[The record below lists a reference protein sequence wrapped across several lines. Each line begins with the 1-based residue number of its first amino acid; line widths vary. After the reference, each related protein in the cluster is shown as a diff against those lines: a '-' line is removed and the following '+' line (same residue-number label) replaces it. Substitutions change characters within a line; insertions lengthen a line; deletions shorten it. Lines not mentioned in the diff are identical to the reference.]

1 MNLIILANFNR
12 QVTHYSSKYHPMK
25 EKLLI
30 VFFAASFFAYNISSA
45 QLIGQHDQ
53 TWKTIKTEHFDV
65 VISAEQ
71 HDLGLYYAQAA
82 EKAYQ
87 NLSGVFSQMTERIVL
102 IVNDTTDVTNGFAT
116 RIPYPYIMAYSVPS
130 NEHDSL
136 SEAGDWA
143 RELITHE
150 LTHILQ
156 FEPATGFYA
165 YLRPLFGTIIA
176 PNMLT
181 PAWWKEGM
189 AVEMETQFTPRGR
202 LRSTYQDASVRSFVL
217 ENKLSLQTIEKAN
230 EVLPSWPYGA
240 RPYLFGSLFFS
251 QLNFETKDRKS
262 TVQLANRQGERVPFF
277 IEGPMNELT
286 GRSYEMQY
294 TAALHMAAENS
305 NDQLKLLNSFE
316 LSDLE
321 PIVQE
326 NESSFQPRY
335 SEPHKLLALIES
347 IEGKNT
353 LTVLDADNKKMKLK
367 NLPSG
372 QIQSI
377 DFHPTERKILYS
389 LIDSIDSKHFF
400 SDLYVYDLEKEKTE
414 RLTTA
419 QRVRSATY
427 SDDGARAV
435 FVTTF
440 GGQTQLRM
448 MDIAKK
454 EVHLVVNPELGTRYE
469 SPLFWD
475 ESNVLVVKVDA
486 AGVRRLI
493 KVNLEQKVESTVA
506 LDFPQIR
513 FLNKIGT
520 SLYFVSSKNGVN
532 NIYVSDDLVT
542 GVPVSHVL
550 TGIWSYDISGDGNA
564 AWTSLMT
571 SEGFKVTKVKLSR
584 FTQDLPVIENAIEK
598 RYPAYSE
605 PEFNPKKYETTDYE
619 ASGYL
624 MPSYWIPFISTSSSS
639 NGVFLQ
645 AQTTG
650 HDPLNRHIYALS
662 ASYDSELKK
671 GNFSGAYTNS
681 TQAVPFLLS
690 TTSQSRA
697 LGNAVNIVQTT
708 THGVSLLP
716 DMFSTSRHLGAQLG
730 VQLQET
736 YLDSRSRHA
745 GPFAQVVY
753 KNYEQ
758 NIFQI
763 SPQSGWGGLV
773 RLEKNYKVSDELL
786 NVAEDY
792 EKVSISWTGFASPWL
807 PKHHALKA
815 KVSGLA
821 TFSDGVRS
829 RFGAS
834 SSSTFLEEDGLAPQ
848 FVMRGYSSAQ
858 FFGRSLWNTNLEYRF
873 PIGRL
878 DRGSGSDAYYL
889 RRVSGAVIVDGIGV
903 EGSGLDV
910 NQSFQSLKLN
920 ESIWNSGVEF
930 KLETTVGYI
939 LPMSFIL
946 GYYLPH
952 STVFASG
959 SQLGLSLQ
967 IGGF

>member
-1 MNLIILANFNR
+1 
-12 QVTHYSSKYHPMK
+12 MK
-25 EKLLI
+25 EKILI
-30 VFFAASFFAYNISSA
+30 VFFAAAFFACNISSA
-45 QLIGQHDQ
+45 QLIGHYDQ
-53 TWKTIKTEHFDV
+53 AWKIIKTEHFDI

-71 HDLGLYYAQAA
+71 HDLGLYYAHAA
-82 EKAYQ
+82 EKAYK
-87 NLSGVFSQMTERIVL
+87 NLAGVFSQLTERIVL

-116 RIPYPYIMAYSVPS
+116 RIPYPHIMAYSVPT

-143 RELITHE
+143 RELVTHE

-176 PNMLT
+176 PNILT

-202 LRSTYQDASVRSFVL
+202 LRSLYQDAAIRSFVL
-217 ENKLSLQTIEKAN
+217 ENKLSLQTLEKAN

-262 TVQLANRQGERVPFF
+262 TAQLANRQGERLPYF
-277 IEGPMNELT
+277 IEEPINELT

-294 TAALHMAAENS
+294 TAAIHSAAENS
-305 NDQLKLLNSFE
+305 HEQLKKLNAMEPSITE
-316 LSDLE
+316 DLE
-321 PIVQE
+321 QE
-326 NESSFQPRY
+326 NESSFQPRF
-335 SEPHKLLALIES
+335 SDQHKLLGFIES
-347 IEGKNT
+347 IEGKNS
-353 LTVLDADNKKMKLK
+353 LAVLDADNKKLKLK
-367 NLPSG
+367 NLPTG

-377 DFHPTERKILYS
+377 DFHPTEKKILYS
-389 LIDSIDSKHFF
+389 LIDSVDSKHNF
-400 SDLYVYDLEKEKTE
+400 SDLFVYDLEKEKSE

-427 SDDGARAV
+427 SDDGARTV

-440 GGQTQLRM
+440 GGQTQLRVL
-448 MDIAKK
+448 DIAKK
-454 EVHLVVNPELGTRYE
+454 EVRFVLNPELGTRYE

-475 ESNVLVVKVDA
+475 LDNVLVVKVDA
-486 AGVRRLI
+486 AGIRRLLKI
-493 KVNLEQKVESTVA
+493 NLNQQIESPVA

-520 SLYFVSSKNGVN
+520 SLYFVSSKNGAN
-532 NIYVSDDLVT
+532 NIYVSDDLKT

-550 TGIWSYDISGDGNA
+550 TGLWSYDISADGNT
-564 AWTSLMT
+564 AWASKMT
-571 SEGFKVTKVKLSR
+571 SSGFKVTKVKLTR
-584 FTQDLPVIENAIEK
+584 YAQELPAIENAIEK

-605 PEFNPKKYETTDYE
+605 PEFTPKKYETTDY
-619 ASGYL
+619 AAAGYL
-624 MPSYWIPFISTSSSS
+624 LPSYWIPFISTSSSS

-650 HDPLNRHIYALS
+650 HDPLNQHLYALS

-681 TQAVPFLLS
+681 TQKVPFLLS

-697 LGNAVNIVQTT
+697 LGNALNIVQTT
-708 THGVSLLP
+708 THAVSLLP
-716 DMFSTSRHLGAQLG
+716 DLFSTNRYLGMQLG
-730 VQLQET
+730 LHLQET

-745 GPFAQVVY
+745 GPFVQLAF

-773 RLEKNYKVSDELL
+773 KLEKNYKVYDEVL
-786 NVAEDY
+786 NTAGDY
-792 EKVSISWTGFASPWL
+792 EEASFSWTGFASPWL

-815 KVSGLA
+815 RISGLA
-821 TFSDGVRS
+821 TFSDVVRS
-829 RFGAS
+829 RFGSS
-834 SSSTFLEEDGLAPQ
+834 SSSTFLEDDGLAPQ
-848 FVMRGYSSAQ
+848 FVMRGYGSAQ

-873 PIGRL
+873 PLSRIE
-878 DRGSGSDAYYL
+878 RGSGTDAYFL
-889 RRVSGAVIVDGIGV
+889 KRISGAVILDGIGV
-903 EGSGLDV
+903 EGTGLTK
-910 NQSFQSLKLN
+910 NRTFQSLKLN
-920 ESIWNSGVEF
+920 ESIWNSGVEL

-946 GYYLPH
+946 GFYLPH
-952 STVFASG
+952 SDVYASG

>member
-1 MNLIILANFNR
+1 
-12 QVTHYSSKYHPMK
+12 MK
-25 EKLLI
+25 EKFFV
-30 VFFAASFFAYNISSA
+30 VFFVAAFFTCAISSA
-45 QLIGQHDQ
+45 QLIGRYDQ
-53 TWKTIKTEHFDV
+53 TWKTIKTEHFDI

-71 HDLGLYYAQAA
+71 HDLGLYYAHAA
-82 EKAYQ
+82 EKAYK
-87 NLSGVFSQMTERIVL
+87 NLAGVFSHLTERIVL

-116 RIPYPYIMAYSVPS
+116 RIPYPYIMAYTVPS

-143 RELITHE
+143 RELVTHE

-156 FEPATGFYA
+156 FEPASGFYTF
-165 YLRPLFGTIIA
+165 LRPLFGTIIA

-230 EVLPSWPYGA
+230 EVLPTWPYGA

-251 QLNFETKDRKS
+251 HLNFETKDRKS
-262 TVQLANRQGERVPFF
+262 AALLANRQGERVPYF
-277 IEGPMNELT
+277 IEAPMNELT

-305 NDQLKLLNSFE
+305 NDQLKLLNAVE
-316 LSDLE
+316 PSDLE
-321 PIVQE
+321 DIEQE
-326 NESSFQPRY
+326 NEISFQPRY
-335 SEPHKLLALIES
+335 SERHQLLAFIES
-347 IEGKNT
+347 LEGKNT
-353 LTVLDADNKKMKLK
+353 LTVLDSDNRKLKLK

-377 DFHPTERKILYS
+377 DFHPTEKKILYS
-389 LIDSIDSKHFF
+389 LIDSVDSKHFF
-400 SDLYVYDLEKEKTE
+400 SDLYVYDLEKEKSE

-440 GGQTQLRM
+440 GGQTQLRI

-454 EVHLVVNPELGTRYE
+454 EIRFLLNPELGTRYE

-475 ESNVLVVKVDA
+475 ENSVLVVKVDA
-486 AGVRRLI
+486 AGVRRLL
-493 KVNLEQKVESTVA
+493 KVDLIQQVESPVA

-520 SLYFVSSKNGVN
+520 SLYFVSSKNGAN
-532 NIYVSDDLVT
+532 NIYVSDDLRT
-542 GVPVSHVL
+542 GMPVSHVL
-550 TGIWSYDISGDGNA
+550 TGIWSYDISGDGNY

-571 SEGFKVTKVKLSR
+571 SAGFKVTKVKLTR
-584 FTQDLPVIENAIEK
+584 FAEDLPVIENAIEK

-605 PEFNPKKYETTDYE
+605 PEFTPQKYETTDYE
-619 ASGYL
+619 ASKYL

-681 TQAVPFLLS
+681 TQKIPFLLS

-697 LGNAVNIVQTT
+697 LGNALNIVQTD
-708 THGVSLLP
+708 THAVSLLP
-716 DMFSTSRHLGAQLG
+716 DMFTFNRYVG
-730 VQLQET
+730 VQVGVHLQET
-736 YLDSRSRHA
+736 YLDTRSRHA
-745 GPFAQVVY
+745 GPFAQLVY

-758 NIFQI
+758 NLFQI

-773 RLEKNYKVSDELL
+773 RLEKNYKVYDEVL

-792 EKVSISWTGFASPWL
+792 EKLALSWTGFASPWV

-815 KVSGLA
+815 KVTGLA
-821 TFSDGVRS
+821 TFADTVRS

-834 SSSTFLEEDGLAPQ
+834 SSSTFLEADGLAPQ
-848 FVMRGYSSAQ
+848 FVMRGYGSAQ
-858 FFGRSLWNTNLEYRF
+858 FFGRSMWNTNLEYRF
-873 PIGRL
+873 PISRL
-878 DRGSGSDAYYL
+878 ERGSGSDAYFL

-903 EGSGLDV
+903 EGSGLAE
-910 NQSFQSLKLN
+910 NRSFQPLKLN

-939 LPMSFIL
+939 LPMNFIL
-946 GYYLPH
+946 GYYIPH
-952 STVFASG
+952 SPVFASG